1 MLSASVFKMALKHSK
16 WYMQHFGKE
25 LADDRLESKANA
37 SLIAPNV
44 FLEAQRIELTG
55 DEVLWYSKY

>member
-16 WYMQHFGKE
+16 WYVQHFGKE

-44 FLEAQRIELTG
+44 FLEAQRIE
-55 DEVLWYSKY
+55 